1 MSSITHR
8 KVTSG
13 TVNSAV
19 EVDLSDWNDTHV
31 VTGLTIGSDIQ
42 AHDLTLDALAA
53 LDSTAGLV
61 VETAADTFT
70 KRTITGTAS
79 RIAVTNGAGTAG
91 DPTLDIDAAYVG
103 QASITTVGTIA
114 AGTWQGTKVNLT
126 YGGTNADLSAT
137 GGAGNYLKQISTGAA
152 VTVGTI
158 PASDIASGTALTKTD
173 DTNVTLTLGGT
184 PTTALLKAT
193 SLTLGW
199 TGTLAGARGG
209 FGADV
214 SAQSG
219 VPLFSAGVAT
229 FTSTSGSGNFVR
241 VTSATLVTPALG
253 TPSSGTLTSCTG
265 LPISTGLTG
274 AGTGVLAALAV
285 NVGTAGSPVLNG
297 GVLGTPSSGTLT
309 SCTGLPLSTG
319 VTGNLSVNNLN
330 SGTSASSTT
339 FWRGDGSWSTPSGGG
354 NVTNVGTPTNG
365 QIAQW
370 TGATTIQGLANGQL
384 PGEPSNGNASAGNIG
399 EYSTATSGATALTT
413 AVVANTATV
422 SLTAGDWDVSGVV
435 LFAGAASTTMTM
447 AQSSVSSTS
456 ATEGLPNSWFGGGVA
471 YFSTV
476 NGAGF
481 YVEAPTTRFSLSGT
495 TTIYLVVNT
504 RFGTSTL
511 NGTGTIRA
519 RRVR

>member
-265 LPISTGLTG
+265 LP
-274 AGTGVLAALAV
+274 
-285 NVGTAGSPVLNG
+285 
-297 GVLGTPSSGTLT
+297 
-309 SCTGLPLSTG
+309 LSTG

-339 FWRGDGSWSTPSGGG
+339 FWRGDGTWVTPAGGG

-384 PGEPSNGNASAGNIG
+384 PGEPSTANASAGNIG
-399 EYSTATSGATALTT
+399 EYFTATSSATALTT
-413 AVVANTATV
+413 AIAANTATV

-504 RFGTSTL
+504 RFATSTL